1 MKYFCEA
8 CERLVPP
15 ASYRLEF
22 GLLVLKCSRCK
33 VEMRC
38 GPDAE
43 AEPVPAPAK
52 SKSAGEPVI
61 QLGQNDA
68 EPDPIEVEPTRRI
81 AVPPAVLAAIEN
93 EARDARRKA
102 KEAEA
107 AQVPVLGP
115 EAKTPVPEPEPLLH
129 RSSAP
134 PVKISVPE
142 PEAARAPEP
151 EPVAAKSPAPAPEAV
166 AARSHTQAPEPV
178 AARSSTP
185 APEVAAARSHTPAP
199 TPRLAMSEA
208 AAASNLMVL
217 RLSDVKSRTSGAE
230 AAPASTPAPAPVP
243 ISVEVIPPRVAGVQ
257 LRVVP
262 SEPSASPAPAAASPS
277 PSPSSEDP
285 FMPPAGHCPKC
296 IGPRKDG
303 VVCPFCGLEYARF
316 RIEEHRPSPAVA
328 STWLGVLELWESKG
342 PHDKV
347 LALASERGELAGLG
361 RLYRIQLARNPD
373 DTMAK
378 RGREEVLRLASAGSA
393 LMPSEAP
400 DKRAK
405 LRMAGLGLLF
415 LFLLV
420 AAVLIGAQVKRM
432 LMSGGAP

>member
-15 ASYRLEF
+15 ASFRLEF

-38 GPDAE
+38 APDAE
-43 AEPVPAPAK
+43 AEPAPAPAR
-52 SKSAGEPVI
+52 SKSAGEPLI
-61 QLGQNDA
+61 MLGENEA
-68 EPDPIEVEPTRRI
+68 EPDPIEDEPTRRI
-81 AVPPAVLAAIEN
+81 AVPAAVLSAIEN
-93 EARDARRKA
+93 EAREARRKA
-102 KEAEA
+102 KEGEA
-107 AQVPVLGP
+107 GKAPVLGP
-115 EAKTPVPEPEPLLH
+115 EAKTPVPEPEPLLA
-129 RSSAP
+129 RSSSA

-142 PEAARAPEP
+142 PERAPAP
-151 EPVAAKSPAPAPEAV
+151 EPVAAKS
-166 AARSHTQAPEPV
+166 S
-178 AARSSTP
+178 
-185 APEVAAARSHTPAP
+185 TPAP

-217 RLSDVKSRTSGAE
+217 RLSDVKSRTSGGE
-230 AAPASTPAPAPVP
+230 SAAASTPAPAPVP
-243 ISVEVIPPRVAGVQ
+243 VPVEVIPARASTTQ

-262 SEPSASPAPAAASPS
+262 SEPSSSPGMAAAPS
-277 PSPSSEDP
+277 SSSSEDP
-285 FMPPAGHCPKC
+285 FMPPPGYCPKC

-303 VVCPFCGLEYARF
+303 AVVCPFCGLDYARF
-316 RIEEHRPSPAVA
+316 RIEEHRPSPTVA
-328 STWLGVLELWESKG
+328 STWLGVVELWESKG
-342 PHDKV
+342 AHEKV

-361 RLYRIQLARNPD
+361 RLYRIRLARNPED
-373 DTMAK
+373 AMAK

-393 LMPSEAP
+393 LTPSDAP

-415 LFLLV
+415 LFLMV